1 LTAPESPKAPEHVI
15 VGRIRRAH
23 GVRGEVAVEL
33 ITDEPDAIFAS
44 GLRVFA
50 GNENGNPTRDP
61 ATGKPVELHITGVR
75 PFQEGALV
83 TFAEITDRT
92 IAQRWH
98 GRYLVVPFEE
108 LPLPEEGAVYLHELA
123 GMTVLDPGGGEAGT
137 IRAYYELPHGIVLE
151 IDTPNGPRDVP
162 FNEAFVGEIDRVART
177 MVVRPPE
184 ESRD

>member
-1 LTAPESPKAPEHVI
+1 LSKPEYAV

-44 GLRVFA
+44 GRRVLSGDA
-50 GNENGNPTRDP
+50 NGVPAKS
-61 ATGKPVELHITGVR
+61 ATGEQVVLNIKSVR

-98 GRYLVVPFEE
+98 GRFLVVPFEE
-108 LPLPEEGAVYLHELA
+108 LPLPEDGAVYLHELA
-123 GMTVLDPGGGEAGT
+123 GMTVLTPDGDAAGT
-137 IRAYYELPHGIVLE
+137 IRSYYELPHGIVLE
-151 IDTPNGPRDVP
+151 IDTPTGGRDVP
-162 FNEAFVGEIDRVART
+162 FSEAFVGPIDRVART
-177 MVVRPPE
+177 IEVRIPE
-184 ESRD
+184 EVGD

>member
-1 LTAPESPKAPEHVI
+1 MSHPEHVI

-44 GLRVFA
+44 GLRVLA
-50 GNENGNPTRDP
+50 GNDKGEPVRDP
-61 ATGKPVELHITGVR
+61 ATGAFTELHITNVR

-98 GRYLVVPFEE
+98 GRFLVVPFEE
-108 LPLPEEGAVYLHELA
+108 IPLPEEGAVYLHELA
-123 GMTVLDPGGGEAGT
+123 GMQVRSPSGDAAGT
-137 IRAYYELPHGIVLE
+137 IRSYYELPHGIVLE
-151 IDTPNGPRDVP
+151 IDTPSGPRDIP
-162 FNEAFVGEIDRVART
+162 FNEAFVSDIDRDART
-177 MVVRPPE
+177 MVVRFPE
-184 ESRD
+184 DATD